1 MILAPPVEAGAV
13 NATDACPLLAV
24 AVPIVGAPGT
34 TAETVKDLLTRVAA
48 LYEPSPIWSAL
59 IVQVP
64 VVMNVSDPPLVIVH
78 TPEVDDV
85 KATVKLESEVAD
97 NVGVVPKFCVTGF
110 AKVIDWASFGVT
122 LDEATEATD
131 GPTLFVAVTVKV

>member
-1 MILAPPVEAGAV
+1 MHVPTVTKASSPP
-13 NATDACPLLAV
+13 P
-24 AVPIVGAPGT
+24 
-34 TAETVKDLLTRVAA
+34 
-48 LYEPSPIWSAL
+48 
-59 IVQVP
+59 
-64 VVMNVSDPPLVIVH
+64 VIVH

-85 KATVKLESEVAD
+85 KPTVKLESEVAV
-97 NVGVVPKFCVTGF
+97 NVGVVPKFFAPGF